1 MCAKKMSFSVHALK
15 KCWYEISRIS
25 VLLLPKQSAP
35 SNILSQNQL
44 ELSDIKDALLIT
56 MLIHIAIAYE
66 MMTLVIP

>member
-1 MCAKKMSFSVHALK
+1 MKYLEF
-15 KCWYEISRIS
+15 
-25 VLLLPKQSAP
+25 LLPRQSAP